1 MKKLFLITVTL
12 CFSVSLFAQ
21 EGLDFL
27 DKVNDKPK
35 STTTKPKE
43 ETNVITTKKQTNV
56 VTTTGTTT
64 GKKKKSKKKS
74 KQNQLTG
81 ETLPQNTNLV
91 SNPNPNTTVP
101 LTDKSLPGLDKQ
113 VAVVEEEEVVNN
125 GMWMDSNVSV
135 EPTGLPGF
143 ASDLKMGKT
152 ETGSVE
158 TNLSSNK
165 ETGKSLFS
173 FSDFFAKY
181 KKAMMIL
188 GIIILFAFYRL
199 RSARPGSSSRSY
211 RR

>member
-1 MKKLFLITVTL
+1 MKSF
-12 CFSVSLFAQ
+12 FSLLLLLGLTTSLFSQ

-35 STTTKPKE
+35 STTKPKE
-43 ETNVITTKKQTNV
+43 DTVQTTTKKQNTV
-56 VTTTGTTT
+56 VTTTGVPT

-74 KQNQLTG
+74 KQNQLAT
-81 ETLPQNTNLV
+81 ENLPQNNNLV
-91 SNPNPNTTVP
+91 TNQNGNPVVAEKNLVP
-101 LTDKSLPGLDKQ
+101 VEKQ
-113 VAVVEEEEVVNN
+113 PTILEEEEVVSNAY
-125 GMWMDSNVSV
+125 WMDSQVSV

-143 ASDLKMGKT
+143 SSDLKLANSEVSKVSS
-152 ETGSVE
+152 ESSV
-158 TNLSSNK
+158 NK
-165 ETGKSLFS
+165 DSGKSF
-173 FSDFFAKY
+173 FNVSDFFAKY

>member
-1 MKKLFLITVTL
+1 MKSIFSLLLVV
-12 CFSVSLFAQ
+12 CFSTSLFSQ

-35 STTTKPKE
+35 TVTKPKE
-43 ETNVITTKKQTNV
+43 DTVQITTKKQSNV
-56 VTTTGTTT
+56 VTQTGTTT

-74 KQNQLTG
+74 KQNQLAT
-81 ETLPQNTNLV
+81 ETLPQNNNLV
-91 SNPNPNTTVP
+91 SNPNVNPVVTEKVVNPVE
-101 LTDKSLPGLDKQ
+101 KQPGL
-113 VAVVEEEEVVNN
+113 VEEEEVVSNAY
-125 GMWMDSNVSV
+125 WMDSQVTV
-135 EPTGLPGF
+135 QPTGLPGF
-143 ASDLKMGKT
+143 SSDSKLANN
-152 ETGSVE
+152 EVA
-158 TNLSSNK
+158 NVSSEVGGNK
-165 ETGKSLFS
+165 ESGKSFFS

>member
-1 MKKLFLITVTL
+1 MKSFFSLLLFLVFTT
-12 CFSVSLFAQ
+12 SLLSQ

-35 STTTKPKE
+35 TTTKPKE
-43 ETNVITTKKQTNV
+43 DSVQTTTKKQTTV
-56 VTTTGTTT
+56 VTQTGTTT

-74 KQNQLTG
+74 KQNQLAT
-81 ETLPQNTNLV
+81 ESIPQNNNLV
-91 SNPNPNTTVP
+91 ANQNGNPVVVEKTLNPVEKQP
-101 LTDKSLPGLDKQ
+101 LVT
-113 VAVVEEEEVVNN
+113 EEEEVVTNAN
-125 GMWMDSNVSV
+125 WIDTQVSV
-135 EPTGLPGF
+135 EPSGLPGF
-143 ASDLKMGKT
+143 ASDLKI
-152 ETGSVE
+152 
-158 TNLSSNK
+158 TNNEVTNVASESIGNK
-165 ETGKSLFS
+165 DSGKSFFN

>member
-1 MKKLFLITVTL
+1 MKSF
-12 CFSVSLFAQ
+12 FSLLLLLVFTTSLLSQ

-35 STTTKPKE
+35 TTTKPKE
-43 ETNVITTKKQTNV
+43 DSVQTTTKKQSTV
-56 VTTTGTTT
+56 VTQTGTTT

-74 KQNQLTG
+74 KQNQLAT
-81 ETLPQNTNLV
+81 ETIPQNNNLV
-91 SNPNPNTTVP
+91 ANQNSNPVVVEKTLNPVEKQP
-101 LTDKSLPGLDKQ
+101 LVT
-113 VAVVEEEEVVNN
+113 EEEEVVTNAN
-125 GMWMDSNVSV
+125 WLDPQVSV
-135 EPTGLPGF
+135 EPSGLPGF
-143 ASDLKMGKT
+143 ASDLKIANNDVSNVSS
-152 ETGSVE
+152 ESSV
-158 TNLSSNK
+158 NK
-165 ETGKSLFS
+165 DPGKSFFN

>member
-1 MKKLFLITVTL
+1 MKHLFLSFLVF
-12 CFSVSLFAQ
+12 CFFTSLFAQ

-35 STTTKPKE
+35 STITKQKE
-43 ETNVITTKKQTNV
+43 EPSQTTTKKQTNV
-56 VTTTGTTT
+56 VNAVTTGT

-74 KQNQLTG
+74 KQNQLTA
-81 ETLPQNTNLV
+81 ESLPQNTNSV
-91 SNPNPNTTVP
+91 PNTNLTTTAVTEKSIPSLEKQP
-101 LTDKSLPGLDKQ
+101 LVT
-113 VAVVEEEEVVNN
+113 EEEEVVNN
-125 GMWMDSNVSV
+125 GLWMDSTSSV

-143 ASDLKMGKT
+143 SADLKIGKVESSQT
-152 ETGSVE
+152 ETNPSA
-158 TNLSSNK
+158 NK
-165 ETGKSLFS
+165 ETGKSFFN

>member
-1 MKKLFLITVTL
+1 MKSFFSILIFLGLTT
-12 CFSVSLFAQ
+12 SLFSQ

-35 STTTKPKE
+35 TTTKPKE
-43 ETNVITTKKQTNV
+43 DTVQTSTKKQSGV
-56 VTTTGTTT
+56 VTTTGVTS

-74 KQNQLTG
+74 KQNQLAT
-81 ETLPQNTNLV
+81 ENLPQNNNLV
-91 SNPNPNTTVP
+91 ANPNGNPVVTEKTLVP
-101 LTDKSLPGLDKQ
+101 VEKQ
-113 VAVVEEEEVVNN
+113 PAVLEEEEVVSNAY
-125 GMWMDSNVSV
+125 WMDSQVSV

-143 ASDLKMGKT
+143 SSDLKLAKSEVSNST
-152 ETGSVE
+152 SESSV
-158 TNLSSNK
+158 NK
-165 ETGKSLFS
+165 DSGKSF
-173 FSDFFAKY
+173 FNVSDFFAKY

>member
-1 MKKLFLITVTL
+1 MKKLFLISFTF
-12 CFSVSLFAQ
+12 CFSVSLLAQ

-43 ETNVITTKKQTNV
+43 ETIGTTTKKQTNI
-56 VTTTGTTT
+56 VTTTGVTT
-64 GKKKKSKKKS
+64 GKKKRSKKKS
-74 KQNQLTG
+74 KQNQLTA
-81 ETLPQNTNLV
+81 ETLPQNPSVVTNNLNT
-91 SNPNPNTTVP
+91 NPTV
-101 LTDKSLPGLDKQ
+101 TDKSIPNIEKQ
-113 VAVVEEEEVVNN
+113 PTVVEEEEVASN

-143 ASDLKMGKT
+143 SADLKIGKT
-152 ETGSVE
+152 ESGNVE
-158 TNLSSNK
+158 TNLSPSK
-165 ETGKSLFS
+165 DSGKSLFN

>member
-1 MKKLFLITVTL
+1 MKRLFFISFTI
-12 CFSVSLFAQ
+12 CFSVSLLAQ

-35 STTTKPKE
+35 SNTTKPKE
-43 ETNVITTKKQTNV
+43 ETSVTSTKKQTNV
-56 VTTTGTTT
+56 VTATGTTT
-64 GKKKKSKKKS
+64 GKKKRSKKKS
-74 KQNQLTG
+74 KQNQLTQ
-81 ETLPQNTNLV
+81 ETLPQNTSLV
-91 SNPNPNTTVP
+91 SNPNTAVP
-101 LTDKSLPGLDKQ
+101 VTEKSIPAIEKQ
-113 VAVVEEEEVVNN
+113 PIVVEEEEVVSN
-125 GMWMDSNVSV
+125 GLWMDSIVSV

-143 ASDLKMGKT
+143 AGDLKMGKT
-152 ETGSVE
+152 ESNESVP
-158 TNLSSNK
+158 TLSTNK
-165 ETGKSLFS
+165 ETGKSLFN

>member
-1 MKKLFLITVTL
+1 MNRIFLVTL
-12 CFSVSLFAQ
+12 LVLFSTSLFAE

-35 STTTKPKE
+35 STTSKPKE
-43 ETNVITTKKQTNV
+43 DTNQITTKKQTNV
-56 VTTTGTTT
+56 VNAATTGT

-74 KQNQLTG
+74 KQNQLSL

-91 SNPNPNTTVP
+91 PNTNVNTVSE
-101 LTDKSLPGLDKQ
+101 KSFPSVEKQ
-113 VAVVEEEEVVNN
+113 QLVPEDEEVVNN
-125 GMWMDSNVSV
+125 GMWMDSTTSV

-143 ASDLKMGKT
+143 SADLKIGKVETSQT
-152 ETGSVE
+152 ETNPSA
-158 TNLSSNK
+158 NK
-165 ETGKSLFS
+165 ETGKSLFN

>member
-1 MKKLFLITVTL
+1 MKRLFFISLIF
-12 CFSVSLFAQ
+12 CFSVSLLAQ

-43 ETNVITTKKQTNV
+43 ETVTTTTKKQTTV
-56 VTTTGTTT
+56 VTPTAQVT
-64 GKKKKSKKKS
+64 GKKKRSKRKS
-74 KQNQLTG
+74 KQNQLATT
-81 ETLPQNTNLV
+81 ETLPQNTNLAV
-91 SNPNPNTTVP
+91 NPNTNVTE
-101 LTDKSLPGLDKQ
+101 KSLPSLEKQ
-113 VAVVEEEEVVNN
+113 TPVIEEEEVVNN
-125 GMWMDSNVSV
+125 GLWMDSNVSV
-135 EPTGLPGF
+135 EPSGLPGF
-143 ASDLKMGKT
+143 SADLKIGKT
-152 ETGSVE
+152 ESSNPE
-158 TNLSSNK
+158 SNLSPSK
-165 ETGKSLFS
+165 ETGKSLFN

>member
-1 MKKLFLITVTL
+1 MKRLFFISLIF
-12 CFSVSLFAQ
+12 CFSASLFAQ

-43 ETNVITTKKQTNV
+43 ETVTPTTKKQTNV
-56 VTTTGTTT
+56 VTTAVTTT
-64 GKKKKSKKKS
+64 GKKKRSKKKS
-74 KQNQLTG
+74 KQNQLVTT
-81 ETLPQNTNLV
+81 ETLPQNTNLAA
-91 SNPNPNTTVP
+91 NPNTNTTV
-101 LTDKSLPGLDKQ
+101 TDKSFPGLEKQ
-113 VAVVEEEEVVNN
+113 PTVLEEEEVVHN
-125 GMWMDSNVSV
+125 GLWMDSNVSV
-135 EPTGLPGF
+135 EPSGLPGF
-143 ASDLKMGKT
+143 SADLKIGKT
-152 ETGSVE
+152 EGSKSEV
-158 TNLSSNK
+158 SFSPNK
-165 ETGKSLFS
+165 ETGKSLFN

>member
-1 MKKLFLITVTL
+1 MKRFFFISLIFF
-12 CFSVSLFAQ
+12 FSVSLFAQ

-43 ETNVITTKKQTNV
+43 ETVTTTTKKQTNV
-56 VTTTGTTT
+56 VTTTAPTT

-74 KQNQLTG
+74 KQSQLVTS
-81 ETLPQNTNLV
+81 ETLPQNTNLAV
-91 SNPNPNTTVP
+91 NPNVTE
-101 LTDKSLPGLDKQ
+101 KSLPSLEKQ
-113 VAVVEEEEVVNN
+113 VPVTEEEEVVSN
-125 GMWMDSNVSV
+125 GLWMDSNVAV
-135 EPTGLPGF
+135 EPSGLPGF
-143 ASDLKMGKT
+143 SADLKIGKT
-152 ETGSVE
+152 EGSPIE
-158 TNLSSNK
+158 SNPSTNK
-165 ETGKSLFS
+165 ESGKSLFN

>member
-1 MKKLFLITVTL
+1 MKSF
-12 CFSVSLFAQ
+12 FSLLLLLGLSTSLFSQ

-35 STTTKPKE
+35 TTTKLKE
-43 ETNVITTKKQTNV
+43 DTVQTTTKKQSTV
-56 VTTTGTTT
+56 VTQTGTTT

-74 KQNQLTG
+74 KQNQLTT
-81 ETLPQNTNLV
+81 ESLPQNNNLV
-91 SNPNPNTTVP
+91 TNQNVNPVVTEKNLNPIE
-101 LTDKSLPGLDKQ
+101 KQ
-113 VAVVEEEEVVNN
+113 AVVVEEEEVVSNAF
-125 GMWMDSNVSV
+125 WIDSQVSV

-143 ASDLKMGKT
+143 SSELKITNSEVGKVT
-152 ETGSVE
+152 SE
-158 TNLSSNK
+158 SSINK
-165 ETGKSLFS
+165 DSGKSF
-173 FSDFFAKY
+173 FNVSDFFAKY

>member
-1 MKKLFLITVTL
+1 MKSF
-12 CFSVSLFAQ
+12 FSLLLLLVLTTSLLSQ

-35 STTTKPKE
+35 TSTKPKE
-43 ETNVITTKKQTNV
+43 DSVQTTSKKQSTV
-56 VTTTGTTT
+56 VTQTGTTT
-64 GKKKKSKKKS
+64 WKKKKSKKKS
-74 KQNQLTG
+74 KQNQLAT
-81 ETLPQNTNLV
+81 ETLPQNNNLV
-91 SNPNPNTTVP
+91 SNQNGNPVVVEKTLNPVEKQP
-101 LTDKSLPGLDKQ
+101 LVT
-113 VAVVEEEEVVNN
+113 EEEEVVTNAN
-125 GMWMDSNVSV
+125 WLDPQVSV

-143 ASDLKMGKT
+143 ATDLKLANSEVT
-152 ETGSVE
+152 NVGSESTV
-158 TNLSSNK
+158 NK
-165 ETGKSLFS
+165 DSGKSFFN

>member
-1 MKKLFLITVTL
+1 MKHFFLISLTF
-12 CFSVSLFAQ
+12 CFSISLFSQ

-43 ETNVITTKKQTNV
+43 EAVTTTTKKQTTV
-56 VTTTGTTT
+56 VTTTAPVT
-64 GKKKKSKKKS
+64 GKKKRSKRKS
-74 KQNQLTG
+74 KQNQLATT
-81 ETLPQNTNLV
+81 ESLPQNTNLAA
-91 SNPNPNTTVP
+91 NPNANTAV
-101 LTDKSLPGLDKQ
+101 TDKSLPNLEKQ
-113 VAVVEEEEVVNN
+113 TAVLEEEEVVPN
-125 GMWMDSNVSV
+125 GLWMDSNVSV
-135 EPTGLPGF
+135 EPSGLPGF
-143 ASDLKMGKT
+143 SADLKVGKI
-152 ETGSVE
+152 EGSNP
-158 TNLSSNK
+158 TPNFSSNK
-165 ETGKSLFS
+165 ETGKSLFN

>member
-1 MKKLFLITVTL
+1 MKSFFSLILLLVFTT
-12 CFSVSLFAQ
+12 SLLSQ

-35 STTTKPKE
+35 TTTKPKE
-43 ETNVITTKKQTNV
+43 DSVQTTTKKQTNV
-56 VTTTGTTT
+56 VTLTGTTT

-74 KQNQLTG
+74 KQNQLAT
-81 ETLPQNTNLV
+81 ETVPQNNSLV
-91 SNPNPNTTVP
+91 ANQNGNPVVVEKTLNPVEKQP
-101 LTDKSLPGLDKQ
+101 LVT
-113 VAVVEEEEVVNN
+113 EEEEVVTNAN
-125 GMWMDSNVSV
+125 WLDPQVSV
-135 EPTGLPGF
+135 EPSGLPGF
-143 ASDLKMGKT
+143 ASDLKLANT
-152 ETGSVE
+152 EV
-158 TNLSSNK
+158 TNVASESNGNK
-165 ETGKSLFS
+165 DSGKSFFN

>member
-1 MKKLFLITVTL
+1 MKSFFSILIFLGLTT
-12 CFSVSLFAQ
+12 SLFSQ

-35 STTTKPKE
+35 TTTKPKE
-43 ETNVITTKKQTNV
+43 DTVQTTTKKQSGV
-56 VTTTGTTT
+56 VTTTGVTS

-74 KQNQLTG
+74 KQNQLAT
-81 ETLPQNTNLV
+81 ENLPQNNNLV
-91 SNPNPNTTVP
+91 ANPNGNPVVTEKTLVP
-101 LTDKSLPGLDKQ
+101 GEKQ
-113 VAVVEEEEVVNN
+113 PAVLEEEEVVSNAY
-125 GMWMDSNVSV
+125 WMDSQVSV

-143 ASDLKMGKT
+143 SSDLKLAKSEVSNST
-152 ETGSVE
+152 SESSV
-158 TNLSSNK
+158 NK
-165 ETGKSLFS
+165 DSGKSF
-173 FSDFFAKY
+173 FNVSDFFAKY

>member
-1 MKKLFLITVTL
+1 MKSFFSILIFLGLTT
-12 CFSVSLFAQ
+12 SLFSQ

-35 STTTKPKE
+35 TTTKPKE
-43 ETNVITTKKQTNV
+43 DTVQTTTKKQSGV
-56 VTTTGTTT
+56 VTTTGVTS

-74 KQNQLTG
+74 KQNQLAT
-81 ETLPQNTNLV
+81 ENLPQNNNLV
-91 SNPNPNTTVP
+91 ANPNGNTVVTEKTLVP
-101 LTDKSLPGLDKQ
+101 VEKQ
-113 VAVVEEEEVVNN
+113 PANLEEEEVVSNAY
-125 GMWMDSNVSV
+125 WMDSQVSV

-143 ASDLKMGKT
+143 SSDLKLAKSEVSNST
-152 ETGSVE
+152 SESSV
-158 TNLSSNK
+158 NK
-165 ETGKSLFS
+165 DSGKSF
-173 FSDFFAKY
+173 FNVSDFFAKY

>member
-1 MKKLFLITVTL
+1 MKRLFLVSL
-12 CFSVSLFAQ
+12 VFCFSASLFAQ

-43 ETNVITTKKQTNV
+43 ETNVTTTKKQTSV
-56 VTTTGTTT
+56 VTATAQVT
-64 GKKKKSKKKS
+64 GKKKRSKKKS
-74 KQNQLTG
+74 KQNQLATTT
-81 ETLPQNTNLV
+81 ETLPQNTNLAV
-91 SNPNPNTTVP
+91 NPNSNTTV
-101 LTDKSLPGLDKQ
+101 TDKSFPGLEKQ
-113 VAVVEEEEVVNN
+113 PVVLEEEEVVNN
-125 GMWMDSNVSV
+125 GLWMDSSVSV
-135 EPTGLPGF
+135 EPSGLPGF
-143 ASDLKMGKT
+143 SADLKVGKT
-152 ETGSVE
+152 EGSNQAP
-158 TNLSSNK
+158 NLSSNK
-165 ETGKSLFS
+165 ESGKSLFN

>member
-1 MKKLFLITVTL
+1 MKRLFLVSL
-12 CFSVSLFAQ
+12 VFCFSASLFAQ

-43 ETNVITTKKQTNV
+43 ETNVTTTKKQTSV
-56 VTTTGTTT
+56 VTTTAPTT
-64 GKKKKSKKKS
+64 GKKKRSKKKS
-74 KQNQLTG
+74 KQSQLATTT
-81 ETLPQNTNLV
+81 ETLPQNTNLAV
-91 SNPNPNTTVP
+91 NPNTNTTV
-101 LTDKSLPGLDKQ
+101 TDKSFPSLEKPP
-113 VAVVEEEEVVNN
+113 AVLEEEEVVNN
-125 GMWMDSNVSV
+125 GLWMDSNVSV
-135 EPTGLPGF
+135 EPSGLPGF
-143 ASDLKMGKT
+143 SADLKIGKT
-152 ETGSVE
+152 EGSNSTPNV
-158 TNLSSNK
+158 SSNK
-165 ETGKSLFS
+165 ETGKSFFN